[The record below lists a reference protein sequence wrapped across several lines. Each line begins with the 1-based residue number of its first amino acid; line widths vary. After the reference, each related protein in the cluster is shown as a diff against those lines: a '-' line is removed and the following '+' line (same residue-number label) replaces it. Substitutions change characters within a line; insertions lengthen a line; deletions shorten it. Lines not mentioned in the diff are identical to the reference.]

1 MRETSRERR
10 QLAADAGFGGFSFP
24 SVLAGVLVA
33 YGAFAIL
40 LGLAAA
46 AVAAANGDTD
56 LSSNWEELGTAG
68 GLAVAALLFLSYLFG
83 GYVAG
88 RMARRNGVAHGLGVL
103 VLGMVIVGVVA
114 ALVRSS
120 AGTDGIADN
129 LRSLGLPTTADEYGQ
144 AGTVAGIASLIA
156 LVAGSLLGG
165 ALGERWHARLFA
177 RAADPTVGA
186 QAAAARHAEES
197 RTQANLA
204 LARSE
209 GRVRAHEL
217 ERERDRDRV
226 TTREQ
231 ALDDERDR
239 RDDLARDREGD
250 PDRTR
255 TFNRDRDGDGVVDR
269 DGVLDVD
276 RDGVLERDGGLDRD
290 RDGDRTVGTTGADGD
305 GHRRLIRRR

>member
-10 QLAADAGFGGFSFP
+10 QLAADAGFGGFSFT

-40 LGLAAA
+40 VGLAAA
-46 AVAAANGDTD
+46 AVAAADGDTD
-56 LSSNWEELGTAG
+56 LSGNWEQLGTAG
-68 GLAVAALLFLSYLFG
+68 GLAVAGLLFLSYLFG

-88 RMARRNGVAHGLGVL
+88 RMARRNGLAHGAGVL
-103 VLGMVIVGVVA
+103 VLGVLIVGVVA

-120 AGTDGIADN
+120 AGTDTIADN
-129 LRSLGLPTTADEYGQ
+129 LRSLGLPTTADEYGD

-156 LVAGSLLGG
+156 LIAGSLLGG

-177 RAADPTVGA
+177 RAVDPNVGA
-186 QAAAARHAEES
+186 QAAAARQAEEA
-197 RTQANLA
+197 RTGANLA

-217 ERERDRDRV
+217 ERERERERV
-226 TTREQ
+226 TTQER

-239 RDDLARDREGD
+239 RDGLEQDRGLVRRNRDDRDR
-250 PDRTR
+250 
-255 TFNRDRDGDGVVDR
+255 DGVVDR

-276 RDGVLERDGGLDRD
+276 RDGVLDRD
-290 RDGDRTVGTTGADGD
+290 RDLAGDDDPDRTRTLRSTPRNTGN
-305 GHRRLIRRR
+305 RIIRRR

>member
-1 MRETSRERR
+1 MRSRVLRETGRERR
-10 QLAADAGFGGFSFP
+10 ELAADAGYGGFSFT

-46 AVAAANGDTD
+46 IVGAADADTD
-56 LSSNWEELGTAG
+56 LSTDWEQLGTTG
-68 GLAVAALLFLSYLFG
+68 GLVVAGLLFLSYLFG

-88 RMARRNGVAHGLGVL
+88 RMARRNGLAHGAGVL
-103 VLGMVIVGVVA
+103 VLGIVIVGVVA

-120 AGTDGIADN
+120 AGTDTIADN
-129 LRSLGLPTTADEYGQ
+129 LRSLGIPTTADEYGQ
-144 AGTVAGIASLIA
+144 AGTVAGIASLLA
-156 LVAGSLLGG
+156 LVLGSLLGG

-186 QAAAARHAEES
+186 QAAAARDAEEA
-197 RTQANLA
+197 RTRSNLA

-226 TTREQ
+226 TTQEQ

-239 RDDLARDREGD
+239 RLALEEE
-250 PDRTR
+250 
-255 TFNRDRDGDGVVDR
+255 RDRDRRADNDEDTAVPGDGN
-269 DGVLDVD
+269 GN
-276 RDGVLERDGGLDRD
+276 
-290 RDGDRTVGTTGADGD
+290 
-305 GHRRLIRRR
+305 GHRRVTRRR

>member
-1 MRETSRERR
+1 MRSRVVRETGRERR
-10 QLAADAGFGGFSFP
+10 ELAADAGYGGFSFT

-40 LGLAAA
+40 VGLAAA
-46 AVAAANGDTD
+46 VVGAFDGDTD
-56 LSSNWEELGTAG
+56 LSDNWEQLGTAG
-68 GLAVAALLFLSYLFG
+68 GLVVAGLLFLAYLFG

-88 RMARRNGVAHGLGVL
+88 RMARRNGLAHGAGVLLLGV
-103 VLGMVIVGVVA
+103 VIVGVVA

-120 AGTDGIADN
+120 AGTETIAGN
-129 LRSLGLPTTADEYGQ
+129 LRSLGIPTTADEYGQ

-177 RAADPTVGA
+177 RAADPAVGA
-186 QAAAARHAEES
+186 QAAAAREAEDA
-197 RTQANLA
+197 RTRSNLA

-217 ERERDRDRV
+217 ERDRDRDR
-226 TTREQ
+226 TATQEQ

-239 RDDLARDREGD
+239 RVALEEERERQQRADHDDR
-250 PDRTR
+250 
-255 TFNRDRDGDGVVDR
+255 NDRDDPAVA
-269 DGVLDVD
+269 
-276 RDGVLERDGGLDRD
+276 
-290 RDGDRTVGTTGADGD
+290 TGN
-305 GHRRLIRRR
+305 GHRRITRRR